1 MNRSF
6 SLVLAL
12 VAVALYILSLWLPAS
27 PAFNELRA
35 SSGNELCGYIT
46 DAPPPEPCPS
56 AAWTGWEFL
65 QDLWARRSGNLFLWI
80 HGSGDVLLLLLPFL
94 LFARRG
100 IPAQFWQPAVGGGV
114 AIVTTAIGGTL
125 FLMQFMATFA
135 MGAEA
140 VWGIASHIAWAAARL
155 CWGGAILVEMMRP
168 TYPTPYL
175 IDGFTLALN
184 RRVGRL
190 PQ

>member
-6 SLVLAL
+6 SLTLAL
-12 VAVALYILSLWLPAS
+12 IAVALYLISLWLPAS
-27 PAFNELRA
+27 PAFDELRVV
-35 SSGNELCGYIT
+35 SGDESCGYIT
-46 DAPPPEPCPS
+46 DTPPAEPCRP
-56 AAWTGWEFL
+56 APQTGWDFL
-65 QDLWARRSGNLFLWI
+65 QDLWAKRSGNLFLWI
-80 HGSGDVLLLLLPFL
+80 HGSGDVLLLLLPL
-94 LFARRG
+94 LLLAKRG
-100 IPAQFWQPAVGGGV
+100 IPAYLWQPAVGCGV
-114 AIVTTAIGGTL
+114 AIFTTAIGGTL

-140 VWGIASHIAWAAARL
+140 LWGIASHMAWAGARL